1 MKKKC
6 LSLICF
12 LFLCF
17 LLTSCTKSSEKGE
30 LIDYWRYGEEVHVE
44 YLCDNGDHIYIN
56 NDRYIRFNAESA
68 VGKFK
73 MNGCDV
79 EFFAPQIY
87 QCGPGST
94 GCYYLFAVT
103 PVDLSNADEAWL
115 QASFF
120 PPNSTQWNFEYT
132 IFGEETG
139 TFEYIGI
146 YYDSVKKIGY
156 IIDASM
162 LYQDIYTHKDYRY
175 VPYEDVK
182 LEVTFKNDDTD
193 INEFSFY
200 HKNKRH
206 VVTYSTM
213 HIDFDFQA
221 TAPYESLNSMGDEFM
236 DALRDLLSKRS
247 LHPKDVNNYLKT
259 LD

>member
-1 MKKKC
+1 MKKKR
-6 LSLICF
+6 LSLIWF

-17 LLTSCTKSSEKGE
+17 FLTSCAKSSEKGT
-30 LIDYWRYGEEVHVE
+30 LIDYWQYDGDLLVDF
-44 YLCDNGDHIYIN
+44 LCDNEDHIYVH
-56 NDRYIRFNAESA
+56 NDRYSRFNAESA
-68 VGKFK
+68 IGRFK
-73 MNGCDV
+73 MDGCDV
-79 EFFAPQIY
+79 EFFEPQIY

-120 PPNSTQWNFEYT
+120 PQNSTQWNFAYT

-139 TFEYIGI
+139 PFEYIGI

-162 LYQDIYTHKDYRY
+162 LYRDIYTHKDYRY
-175 VPYEDVK
+175 TPYEDVK
-182 LEVTFKNDDTD
+182 LHVGFENDDTGL
-193 INEFSFY
+193 NEFSFY
-200 HKNKRH
+200 YKNKKH
-206 VVTYSTM
+206 VVTYSTTD
-213 HIDFDFQA
+213 ISFYLQA
-221 TAPYESLNSMGDEFM
+221 TAPYESLDSMGDEFM
-236 DALRDLLSKRS
+236 DGLRDLLSKRS
-247 LHPKDVNNYLKT
+247 SHPKEVENYLRT